1 MDGEPIQAKAA
12 DELPQRAQVFQDYLI
27 RRALTAQW
35 KARQAQWKARQAQRE
50 ARQIRRHTALL
61 CQLSNDGRRHGA
73 PNL

>member
-35 KARQAQWKARQAQRE
+35 KARQAQ
-50 ARQIRRHTALL
+50 
-61 CQLSNDGRRHGA
+61 
-73 PNL
+73 